1 MGRINTVCLLVM
13 LMGLSACVPA
23 IVDSVVGLTAI
34 TKDAGTIDDAEVK
47 ETLTPKRLI
56 YILDSAFNIGDG
68 QQSPQI
74 LVFDPDKLQVA
85 YTIETDYSPDVA
97 LSADGRFMYIADSHD
112 AQAAFEEPARL
123 RLYDVYNNHFLPD
136 EVPVS
141 DRLLYKGYPHAAY
154 PYFLVSPDGSRLFVR
169 QYGYPDQ
176 HQFRLTALDTTKFDV
191 LYEVPHPDC
200 DRIVLALATAWLC
213 ASNLDL
219 TLVDPE
225 NGTRLDQLRP
235 GDIIRKADGLAD
247 PFFWQIAGWTW
258 TPDGR
263 SLWLLGYEV
272 GSPTVRRNR
281 AQTFDLV
288 QLDLSALG
296 QAPMAGA
303 SIQVKP
309 AVLQLEARQNWL
321 PVLPNLVLA
330 VDGSRL
336 FVGMNRDSSHGT
348 LPLDQVWVYDTD
360 SWEKM
365 AVLDLP
371 DPVLHFA
378 LSLDGQELYAVSP
391 FANSLAVFD
400 TELLRETAVIEGLGY
415 SPAQIIVL
423 PPIEDRTE

>member
-1 MGRINTVCLLVM
+1 MIRISIVCLLVM
-13 LMGLSACVPA
+13 LLGLSACVPA
-23 IVDSVVGLTAI
+23 IVDSVVGSTAI
-34 TKDAGTIDDAEVK
+34 TEDAGTIDDAEVK
-47 ETLTPKRLI
+47 ETPSPKRLI
-56 YILDSAFNIGDG
+56 YVLDSAFNIGDG
-68 QQSPQI
+68 QRLPQI
-74 LVFDPDKLQVA
+74 LAFDPDELQVA
-85 YTIETDYSPDVA
+85 YTIETGYSPDVA
-97 LSADGRFMYIADSHD
+97 LSADGRFLYIADSHD

-176 HQFRLTALDTTKFDV
+176 HQFRLTALDTTTFDV

-200 DRIVLALATAWLC
+200 ARIVFALAAAWLC
-213 ASNLDL
+213 AGNLDL

-225 NGTRLDQLRP
+225 SGSHLDQLRP
-235 GDIIRKADGLAD
+235 GDVIRKAHGLAD

-272 GSPTVRRNR
+272 GSPTVRRNQ

-288 QLDLSALG
+288 KLDFSALG
-296 QAPMAGA
+296 RMPLAET
-303 SIQVKP
+303 SFQVKP
-309 AVLQLEARQNWL
+309 AVLRLEADQNW
-321 PVLPNLVLA
+321 PHVLPNLVLA
-330 VDGSRL
+330 ADGSRL
-336 FVGMNRDSSHGT
+336 YVGMNRDSSHGT
-348 LPLDQVWVYDTD
+348 LPLDQVWVYDTAT
-360 SWEKM
+360 WEKM

-400 TELLRETAVIEGLGY
+400 TELLRETAVIEGLGH
-415 SPAQIIVL
+415 SPAQIII
-423 PPIEDRTE
+423 PPTAYREYD